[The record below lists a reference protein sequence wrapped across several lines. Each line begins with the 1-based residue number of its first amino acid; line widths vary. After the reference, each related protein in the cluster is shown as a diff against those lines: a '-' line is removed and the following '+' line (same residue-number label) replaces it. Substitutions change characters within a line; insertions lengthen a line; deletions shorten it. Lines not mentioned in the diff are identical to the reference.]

1 MIVGTPT
8 RLVHGQ
14 KARIAAMTSDVD
26 SGTQSFR
33 VCSFRARVIVL
44 VTIIWFTALTAVDV
58 RSYNSVWCTGVA
70 QTMEW
75 PLHTDVLADCRVS
88 ESGVH
93 CLALFMLLHV
103 GQAVVLA
110 VVLYITTTAFHAART
125 ILPALAKDLW
135 CGHRNRRPRRDG
147 PAVPL
152 PRDSLMVS
160 PSEHTPELSDDWS
173 PRESAWFD
181 SRDSISDARFAS
193 RDSISVGECNTR

>member
-8 RLVHGQ
+8 RLVHSQ

-33 VCSFRARVIVL
+33 VCSYRARVIVL
-44 VTIIWFTALTAVDV
+44 VIIIWFTALTAVDV

-75 PLHTDVLADCRVS
+75 PLHTDILADCRVS

-110 VVLYITTTAFHAART
+110 VVLYITTTAFQAART

-135 CGHRNRRPRRDG
+135 CGRRNGRPDG
-147 PAVPL
+147 LAVPL

-160 PSEHTPELSDDWS
+160 PSEHIPELSDDRS

>member
-1 MIVGTPT
+1 MVVGTPT
-8 RLVHGQ
+8 RLVHSQ

-26 SGTQSFR
+26 GGTQSFR
-33 VCSFRARVIVL
+33 VCSSRARVMVL
-44 VTIIWFTALTAVDV
+44 VIIIWLTALTAVDM
-58 RSYNSVWCTGVA
+58 RSYSSVWCTGVA

-93 CLALFMLLHV
+93 CLALFMLLHA

-110 VVLYITTTAFHAART
+110 VVLYITTTAFQAART

-135 CGHRNRRPRRDG
+135 CGRRNGRPDG

-160 PSEHTPELSDDWS
+160 PSEHTELSDDRS

>member
-1 MIVGTPT
+1 M
-8 RLVHGQ
+8 
-14 KARIAAMTSDVD
+14 
-26 SGTQSFR
+26 
-33 VCSFRARVIVL
+33 VL
-44 VTIIWFTALTAVDV
+44 VIIIWLTALTAVDM
-58 RSYNSVWCTGVA
+58 RSYSSVWCTGVA

-75 PLHTDVLADCRVS
+75 PLHINVLEDCRVS
-88 ESGVH
+88 ESGVD
-93 CLALFMLLHV
+93 CLALFMLLHA

-110 VVLYITTTAFHAART
+110 VVLYITTTAFQAARI

-135 CGHRNRRPRRDG
+135 CGRRNRRPDG

-160 PSEHTPELSDDWS
+160 PSEHTLELSDDWS